1 MECVIDTNV
10 LVGYI
15 IKGSEMHEKAKEYLE
30 RIDNGVLPS
39 VVLEEL
45 VYVLNRMGL
54 DKKTIEQEIREVLN
68 SYEILGVGEDEIMQA
83 KDAIMHEGNTTFK
96 RFNDKLIL
104 SFAKKKDLPLLTF
117 DGNLKGEC
125 ETYGVKMP
133 QFQQPE

>member
-10 LVGYI
+10 LVDYI

-30 RIDNGVLPS
+30 KIDNGVLPS
-39 VVLEEL
+39 IVLEEL

-54 DKKTIEQEIREVLN
+54 DKKTIEQEISEVLN
-68 SYEILGVGEDEIMQA
+68 SYEIFGVGEDEIMQA
-83 KDAIMHEGNTTFK
+83 KDIIMHEGNTTFK

-117 DGNLKGEC
+117 DGNLKDEC
-125 ETYGVKMP
+125 EAYGVKMP
-133 QFQQPE
+133 QFQ